1 MVQVWQIV
9 GLGVALAL
17 VLLPEPVTSTAGT
30 LVGLG
35 VIASMFGVDAGAVPA
50 GGAAA

>member
-1 MVQVWQIV
+1 MAQTWQIL
-9 GLGVALAL
+9 GLLVAIGL

-35 VIASMFGVDAGAVPA
+35 IIATMFGAEGAVPA
-50 GGAAA
+50 